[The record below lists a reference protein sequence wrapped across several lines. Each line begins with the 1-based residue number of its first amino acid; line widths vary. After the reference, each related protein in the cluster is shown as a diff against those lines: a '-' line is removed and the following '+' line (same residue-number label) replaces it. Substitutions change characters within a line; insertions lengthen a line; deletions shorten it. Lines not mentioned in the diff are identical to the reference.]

1 MPWSM
6 PQLKQLE
13 GPKHEAVGNC
23 GVALSAV
30 KVKHNN
36 LGSVHP
42 IAEKAVLSKETS
54 TFHLG
59 NSPGI
64 KVPNPPSPMCLC
76 YVFKAVAEDTGF
88 GEKNLSRLGVVYESV
103 WGGRTAVVVPCFDRR
118 VTWQVLSAEE
128 AGLPYQSN
136 RWTCLADTCK
146 RGCGNIG
153 S

>member
-103 WGGRTAVVVPCFDRR
+103 WGGAR
-118 VTWQVLSAEE
+118 Q
-128 AGLPYQSN
+128 
-136 RWTCLADTCK
+136 
-146 RGCGNIG
+146 
-153 S
+153 